1 MAIPSDKVQ
10 KRWKE
15 QFPWLEITENKTMLC
30 QICCSQEEKIRSM
43 PNVSMTFITGS
54 KNYRLSSIKDHDS
67 SACHQRA
74 IREKEHAE
82 AIAAGT

>member
-1 MAIPSDKVQ
+1 MEGTISLVRNNRKQHVMS
-10 KRWKE
+10 KG
-15 QFPWLEITENKTMLC
+15 
-30 QICCSQEEKIRSM
+30 KIRSM
-43 PNVSMTFITGS
+43 PNVSMMFITGS
-54 KNYRLSSIKDHDS
+54 KNYRLSIKDHDS